1 MYYLLPAVPSFLVS
15 PLTHFNVAAALVP
28 RFPAVPSAL
37 GETTKRA
44 AAAAAK
50 VVCVLSDH

>member
-37 GETTKRA
+37 LRETTKR